1 MALAPTPP
9 TAAGGALTT
18 AGRLQQVGVLLRT
31 GRVRDAAGVLAVLAA
46 APPTATGER
55 ATLLA
60 ARVEVLLGRGDLTTA
75 ATLVG
80 PLLDL
85 VTVPGPSGQAAAA
98 VAHHALGDLAA
109 AAGDLDSSVEH
120 LTRAGALAPDADPE
134 QLPWRASQAL
144 ALARAR
150 RPQEAA
156 RQARAHLR
164 VGRAAGSAYAVAQGL
179 RALATVS
186 TTGEGRLLL
195 EEARETLAGGP
206 AARLSAQVDTDLA
219 GLLVLSGEGSSPR
232 VVRLLRAA
240 ETYAADQGLWPLRQ
254 RARRLLDLVGA
265 SAEGRSEA
273 LAALTLAERRV
284 AELAVQGLSNREI
297 ATALV
302 VTVKAVE
309 WHLSRVYR
317 KVQITSR
324 RELAGALMG

>member
-60 ARVEVLLGRGDLTTA
+60 VRVEVLLGRGDLTTA

-134 QLPWRASQAL
+134 QLPWRAS
-144 ALARAR
+144 
-150 RPQEAA
+150 
-156 RQARAHLR
+156 QARAHLR

-254 RARRLLDLVGA
+254 RARRLLDLVGV

>member
-195 EEARETLAGGP
+195 EEARETLA
-206 AARLSAQVDTDLA
+206 RLSAQVDTDLA

>member
-1 MALAPTPP
+1 MPLAPTPSPSTAP
-9 TAAGGALTT
+9 TASA
-18 AGRLQQVGVLLRT
+18 RLEQVGVLLRA
-31 GRVRDAAGVLAVLAA
+31 GRVRDAAGALAGLAT
-46 APPTATGER
+46 APPTSTGER

-60 ARVEVLLGRGDLTTA
+60 ARTEVLLGRGDLTTA

-80 PLLDL
+80 PLLEL
-85 VTVPGPSGQAAAA
+85 VSVPGPSGQAAAA
-98 VAHHALGDLAA
+98 VAHHALGDLAG
-109 AAGDLDSSVEH
+109 AAGELDSSVEH
-120 LTRAGALAPDADPE
+120 LTRVGALAPDADPE
-134 QLPWRASQAL
+134 QLPWRAGQAL

-150 RPQEAA
+150 RPREAGL
-156 RQARAHLR
+156 QARAHLR
-164 VGRAAGSAYAVAQGL
+164 VGRAVGSAYAVAHGL

-186 TTGEGRLLL
+186 ATGEGVRLL
-195 EEARETLAGGP
+195 EEARETLDRGG
-206 AARLSAQVDTDLA
+206 AARLAAQVDTDLA
-219 GLLVLSGEGSSPR
+219 GLLVLSGDGSSAR
-232 VVRLLRAA
+232 VLRLLRDA

-265 SAEGRSEA
+265 TAEGRSEA

-284 AELAVQGLSNREI
+284 AELAVQGMSNREI

-324 RELAGALMG
+324 RELAGALLG